1 MFLIGSH
8 PDVQDRLHEEMDNI
22 FGGDRTRLVTTEDLR
37 QMTYLECVIKESLRL
52 YPSGPFFAR
61 QLAED
66 VTTNGYLMP
75 KGTVV
80 WLCILSLHMNEEVFA
95 EPARFDPDR
104 FSVAQARGRH
114 PYAYLPFSGGPR
126 GCLGQKFAMMEE
138 KIILAN
144 VMRRFRLRSLSTAD
158 KLVLT
163 SEIILRPKSP
173 IAVACTPRFMSD
185 KCDKA
190 DHATPLVTEDV
201 MGSTEDR

>member
-1 MFLIGSH
+1 MAFTLFLIGSH
-8 PDVQDRLHEEMDNI
+8 ADVQERLYDEMVSI
-22 FGGDRTRLVTTEDLR
+22 FGEDHERLVTTEDLR
-37 QMTYLECVIKESLRL
+37 QMNYLECVIKESLRL

-80 WLCILSLHMNEEVFA
+80 WLCILSLHMNEEVFPD
-95 EPARFDPDR
+95 PARFDPDR
-104 FSVAQARGRH
+104 FSPTQARGRH
-114 PYAYLPFSGGPR
+114 PYAYMPFSGGPR
-126 GCLGQKFAMMEE
+126 GCLGQKFAMMEQ

-144 VMRRFRLRSLSTAD
+144 IVRRFKLRSLTTAD

-173 IAVACTPRFMSD
+173 IAVACTPRF
-185 KCDKA
+185 A
-190 DHATPLVTEDV
+190 
-201 MGSTEDR
+201 ST